1 MLEQILKIV
10 FYVTLVA
17 IFANQLYS
25 LLANPTA
32 TQRRMINIVNI
43 GSCVAIG
50 VVWWYVVLRTKPVVY
65 TYPTENW

>member
-1 MLEQILKIV
+1 MLATLMKIV
-10 FYVTLVA
+10 FYVALVA
-17 IFANQLYS
+17 ICANQLYS

-50 VVWWYVVLRTKPVVY
+50 VVWWYVVLRTKPVAFTAPVA
-65 TYPTENW
+65 NW